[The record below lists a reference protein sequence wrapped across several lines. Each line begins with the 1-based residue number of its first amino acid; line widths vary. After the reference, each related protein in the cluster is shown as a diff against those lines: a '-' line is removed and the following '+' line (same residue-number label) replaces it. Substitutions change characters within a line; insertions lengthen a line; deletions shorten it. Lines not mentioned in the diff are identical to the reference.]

1 MVSCGSFRDLLPTP
15 MISDAHRLAAGALDM
30 PNRLLLGA
38 GPSNPNP
45 RVMQALM
52 GRTVGHLDPTFLR
65 VMDDIREMLRYAW
78 QTENEHTLLISGTGT
93 AGMEAAV
100 ANAVEPGD
108 VVVVAVAGY
117 FGDRIAQMAAR
128 YGADVKRLEVAWGE
142 AFPHET
148 LAAAVETHRPAVLA
162 VVHAETSTGVLQPL
176 DGLGALCRANDCL
189 LLVDSVT
196 SFGGVPLLL
205 DASCVDVAYS
215 GSQKCMAAPSGVA
228 PLTFSPRAMDKLAR
242 RKVPVRSWYLDYT
255 LLSKYWGADRAYH
268 HTAPIN
274 MVYAMRESLRIV
286 CEEGLEA
293 RWARHRAAAEH
304 LWEGLSDMGLECH
317 VAPEFRVPS
326 LTTVRVPEG
335 VDARGVVRQL
345 LDDHDIEISGGLG
358 QLAGKVWRVGLM
370 GYNARSE
377 TADRLLKALAKVL
390 GR

>member
-1 MVSCGSFRDLLPTP
+1 MVSWRLFRDLTQLQ

-78 QTENEHTLLISGTGT
+78 QTDNEHTLLISGTGT
-93 AGMEAAV
+93 AGMEAAI

-117 FGDRIAQMAAR
+117 FGDRVAQIAAR
-128 YGADVKRLEVAWGE
+128 YGAEVRRLDAEWGE
-142 AFPHET
+142 AFSFET
-148 LAAAVETHRPAVLA
+148 LRAAVEEHRPAVLA
-162 VVHAETSTGVLQPL
+162 LVHAETSTGVLQPL
-176 DGLGALCRANDCL
+176 DGLGELCHAHDCL

-196 SFGGVPLLL
+196 SMGGVPLLL
-205 DASCVDVAYS
+205 DASGVDVAYS

-255 LLSKYWGADRAYH
+255 LLSKYWGLERAYH
-268 HTAPIN
+268 HTAAIN
-274 MVYAMRESLRIV
+274 MYYAMRESLRVV

-304 LWEGLSDMGLECH
+304 LWAGLEEIGLECH
-317 VAPEFRVPS
+317 VAREFRIPS

-335 VDARGVVRQL
+335 VDARGVTRQL
-345 LDDHDIEISGGLG
+345 LEDFDIEIAGGLG
-358 QLAGKVWRVGLM
+358 RLAGKVWRVGLM
-370 GYNARSE
+370 GYNARGE
-377 TADRLLKALAKVL
+377 NADRLLVALRKIL